1 MICVN
6 SVIVNPKQVEVF
18 EGKWAYACAQVLPAN
33 ATYRGV
39 RWYSANPSI
48 ASVNEANGNICGIS
62 PGTTTIYATAIDGS
76 GRSDSLTVTVK
87 KINYVE
93 KITLDKEILLLLNG
107 ESVVLNATIS
117 PENATSK
124 AVRWSSSDSSIAYV
138 NTSGRVFGRSAG
150 IATIT
155 AEARDGSGVQASC
168 GVMVMAY
175 AEASEEF
182 YEFRK
187 NIYDY
192 VADPVDVYS
201 GAHVISNTLMT
212 LFGGRGLKLVADY
225 NSTKLA
231 HCSMGKGWHHN
242 YEKHIEINS
251 NEALVY
257 DSPVIYARYVS
268 DDYYNSTEYTCGHPS
283 KQGYVLTVDHTSQYP
298 YVLDCN
304 SEMTEYYNACGE
316 LAKVVDHEGFETLI
330 ENCCCQTIITDCTSG
345 KKMYLE
351 KDGSGKITRVYDDAG
366 RQTVLTYDGDLLT
379 SICDVNGNTIT
390 YTYDSEGRIKT
401 GTDSKGTRYFENTYD
416 EYGRVC
422 EQKDGIAGS
431 AKSVFTYDGLKRITT
446 NRNGK
451 QSIREYDC
459 DGKLIKY
466 IDENGNCKTFEH
478 DERGN
483 ITKEIDA
490 DGNLLIKVYNCF
502 NKPEEIIDKN
512 CNKTYISYDD
522 FGNVTKVRYP
532 AINGVVP
539 EETFVYNDRNQMIQH
554 TDVRGT
560 VTVYTYDA
568 NGMPA
573 SKKVGNRSAITYSY
587 QNGLLKSQTD
597 AMGNTTRYA
606 HNALGQV
613 SSMTDADNKVTQYVY
628 DNIGNVL
635 RTTDPNGKSIINTY
649 DGNYQKTSVTDA
661 NGNKT
666 EYSYNGNMKNTVVTL
681 PDGNTIRYEYDGE
694 DRQVKITDQA
704 NNITNITYDDAGRMI
719 SKRFADGAVIQYEY
733 DKVGNVVKE
742 INPKGA
748 VTTKC
753 YDKLGNVVIVTDD
766 ECNTTEYEYNAM
778 SKVTKVINAVAG
790 ATRHTYSAAGDLL
803 SETDPLGNTKTY
815 TYDAFGNRLTVT
827 DAKNNV
833 TTYTYDQNNNLLTV
847 KDALNNVTTYTYNSL
862 NQCVSVKDAKNN
874 VIQYGYDALG
884 RRTTITDARGNVF
897 TTLYDGNGN
906 VVKTTDAKGNTI
918 SETVYNCLNKPLTVT
933 DSMGKATTYTYNA
946 LGQVASVTDS
956 LNHSTEYSY
965 NSRGQNTSVKDA
977 NNATSTAVYD
987 VLGNI
992 TRLAGPLGGA
1002 TNYTYDNKGR
1012 LVSESTVSGGNK
1024 SYEYNELNIRKKITN
1039 ARGQSRNLFYDAR
1052 GRITGYTGPEGSASY
1067 TYDANGNV
1075 LTVVDSHGTIT
1086 RTYDA
1091 LNRVTSYTDTYGK
1104 TIGYEYD
1111 SVGNLT
1117 KIIYPDNTAVSY
1129 AYDANHNLTYVC
1141 DWQGRV
1147 TSYTYDE
1154 NNRVIGVTKPDGS
1167 ITTTVYDNMQRVTS
1181 TVERTVSGDIITGFE
1196 YIYDDLSRIVEEK
1209 VLASSSKICYT
1220 YDVLGRVTTKT
1231 VRDLDTNA
1239 VISTEN
1245 YSYDAAGN
1253 VVSAPDGCYTYDTNN
1268 RLTVFDGYAVSYD
1281 LDGNMLSNG
1290 KIYCTYDSANR
1301 LTYSGGI
1308 SYTYNAEDVRIRAFS
1323 EEEDTTY
1330 TYDTNCKLSKLLT
1343 KTTNGVV
1350 TKYVY
1355 GKGLIGEESG
1365 DTFKT
1370 YHFDCRGSTVAI
1382 TGANGNVTDTFA
1394 YDTYGKLLTRTGT
1407 SNVIF
1412 GYNGRDGV
1420 VTDGNGLVYMRARY
1434 YSPDM
1439 RRFVNA
1445 DIVAGKLSNAI
1456 TLNRFAYA
1464 NGNPVSFV
1472 DPFGLSAE
1480 RDVDSDEN
1488 HEETISQNIIL
1499 VLYDPYELEPAANG
1513 EKAYLKKTYNDAK
1526 IVMVPIYSKDEFIET
1541 WNKYADSPIVGISLI
1556 FHGSPIHIYPQENFF
1571 TEDVNELESMDA
1583 DFMRLLS
1590 CNGGHKDVENN
1601 IAKAFK
1607 SNNNIDEL
1615 YAMDGSLSFYP
1626 RNWYLVGHDLS
1637 KYEPRL
1643 AYKQNRFYEYAKEVK
1658 IFDFI
1663 PVKLFGFIPVK
1674 RRPTGLYLVE

>member
-1 MICVN
+1 MNNENTAKNLKSIT
-6 SVIVNPKQVEVF
+6 IT
-18 EGKWAYACAQVLPAN
+18 EGKWSN
-33 ATYRGV
+33 AISEEIYSSGV
-39 RWYSANPSI
+39 TESNVTWHSTDPEV
-48 ASVNEANGNICGIS
+48 ASVNEMNGNIYAAA
-62 PGTTTIYATAIDGS
+62 PGSATIYSTKADGSERNDYLAVNVKCNACVESITLDQSEVVLYMGEIIQLKAVVCPSGATTGVRWSSCDTTVAVVNPFTGEVFGVGAGKTLITATAIDGS
-76 GRSDSLTVTVK
+76 GVQAYCKVEIKAYAIDPFELYMILKSLFFYSVDNV
-87 KINYVE
+87 NVY
-93 KITLDKEILLLLNG
+93 NG
-107 ESVVLNATIS
+107 E
-117 PENATSK
+117 
-124 AVRWSSSDSSIAYV
+124 YC
-138 NTSGRVFGRSAG
+138 FG
-150 IATIT
+150 
-155 AEARDGSGVQASC
+155 
-168 GVMVMAY
+168 
-175 AEASEEF
+175 
-182 YEFRK
+182 K
-187 NIYDY
+187 
-192 VADPVDVYS
+192 
-201 GAHVISNTLMT
+201 TLMT
-212 LFGGRGLKLVADY
+212 LFGGREMKFVANY
-225 NSTKLA
+225 NSLLLTNG
-231 HCSMGKGWHHN
+231 SMGKGWHHN
-242 YEKHIEINS
+242 FEKHIE
-251 NEALVY
+251 LKDGKFFVY
-257 DSPVIYARYVS
+257 DSPTIYSVFAGGF
-268 DDYYNSTEYTCGHPS
+268 NNKYTCGSPT
-283 KQGYVLTVDHTSQYP
+283 KQGYILTVNNACQYP

-304 SEMTEYYNACGE
+304 SAMTEYYNSCGE
-316 LAKVVDHEGFETLI
+316 LAKIVDHEGFETLI

-366 RQTVLTYDGDLLT
+366 RQTVLTYNGDLLT

-522 FGNVTKVRYP
+522 FGNVTRVRYP

-704 NNITNITYDDAGRMI
+704 NNVTNITYDDAGRMI
-719 SKRFADGAVIQYEY
+719 SKRFADGAVIRYEY

-790 ATRHTYSAAGDLL
+790 ATRYTYSAAGDLL
-803 SETDPLGNTKTY
+803 SEIDPLGNTKSY
-815 TYDAFGNRLTVT
+815 TYDAFGNRLTAT

-847 KDALNNVTTYTYNSL
+847 KDALNNVTTYTYNAL

-965 NSRGQNTSVKDA
+965 NSRGQNTAVLDA
-977 NNATSTAVYD
+977 SNNTSTAVYD

-1012 LVSESTVSGGNK
+1012 LVSESTVSGGSK

-1039 ARGQSRNLFYDAR
+1039 ARGQSRNLFYDAM
-1052 GRITGYTGPEGSASY
+1052 GRITGFVGPEGSASY

-1167 ITTTVYDNMQRVTS
+1167 VTTTVYDNMQRVTS
-1181 TVERTVSGDIITGFE
+1181 TVERTVSGDVITGFE
-1196 YIYDDLSRIVEEK
+1196 YTYDDLSRIVEEK

-1231 VRDLDTNA
+1231 VRNLDTNA

-1245 YSYDAAGN
+1245 YCHDAAGN
-1253 VVSAPDGCYTYDTNN
+1253 VVCAPDGCFTYDTNN

-1343 KTTNGVV
+1343 KTTNDVT

-1355 GKGLIGEESG
+1355 GRGLIGEEV
-1365 DTFKT
+1365 DNTFKT

-1382 TGANGNVTDTFA
+1382 TDSNGNVTDTFA

-1420 VTDGNGLVYMRARY
+1420 VTDSNGLVYMRARY

-1472 DPFGLSAE
+1472 DPFGLAAENKDGDTVYLASFVLTNPWYELYHPSQIHHAVVRYLHYQYGFEKEHPSKVNSAHRYDLFSPGANAYWEVKPISYFSNRILQASMEEQMKGYDEDGVIRGWPLGYQEMDYLQYDVKIYSFEPGKVYYVFMRE
-1480 RDVDSDEN
+1480 RKKDES
-1488 HEETISQNIIL
+1488 TISEPVSEALPSSNKTKDTEEFAEDMGTFGTVLVVLGAVAWLIIG
-1499 VLYDPYELEPAANG
+1499 AAEYMSTG
-1513 EKAYLKKTYNDAK
+1513 GTTAFQKA
-1526 IVMVPIYSKDEFIET
+1526 
-1541 WNKYADSPIVGISLI
+1541 ISQI
-1556 FHGSPIHIYPQENFF
+1556 G
-1571 TEDVNELESMDA
+1571 
-1583 DFMRLLS
+1583 
-1590 CNGGHKDVENN
+1590 
-1601 IAKAFK
+1601 
-1607 SNNNIDEL
+1607 
-1615 YAMDGSLSFYP
+1615 
-1626 RNWYLVGHDLS
+1626 
-1637 KYEPRL
+1637 
-1643 AYKQNRFYEYAKEVK
+1643 
-1658 IFDFI
+1658 
-1663 PVKLFGFIPVK
+1663 
-1674 RRPTGLYLVE
+1674 